1 MRPSGTFLLTRQ
13 QVSDLLTL
21 DDCIHA
27 VEEAFRLYGS
37 GKAAAPGILGVH
49 TNGGGFHIK
58 TSLLDLN
65 RRYFA
70 IKANANFFN
79 NSKLYGMPNIQ
90 GLIVL
95 CDGVNGYPL
104 AVMDSIEITIQR
116 TGAATAVA
124 AKYLARANSTSVT
137 ICGCGNQGRV
147 QLRAVAKVLPI
158 RKAFAFDAD
167 AERASHFAAE
177 LSHGPGIEVVPAG
190 DLGAAI
196 RISDVCITCTPSQ
209 RWVVDYKDVRPGTFI
224 AGVGADNEHKQ
235 ELHPKLMATNKV
247 VVDLLDQC
255 ASIGDLHHA
264 IAVGVANRESVYAE
278 LGEIVAGRKP
288 GRISDDEITVFDS
301 TGTALQDVAAAAIVY
316 ERARTA
322 GAGQLIDFAA

>member
-1 MRPSGTFLLTRQ
+1 MRPSGTLLLTRQ
-13 QVSDLLTL
+13 QVSELLTL
-21 DDCIHA
+21 EDCIPA

-49 TNGGGFHIK
+49 TDGGGFHIK
-58 TSLLDLN
+58 TSLLDLS
-65 RRYFA
+65 RCYFA
-70 IKANANFFN
+70 LKVNANFFN
-79 NSKLYGMPNIQ
+79 NSKLYAMPNIQ
-90 GLIVL
+90 GLVIL
-95 CDGVNGYPL
+95 CDGLNGYPL

-124 AKYLARANSTSVT
+124 AKYLARANSGTVT

-147 QLRAVAKVLPI
+147 QLRAIAKVLPI
-158 RKAFAFDAD
+158 RKAFAVDVDPECASQFAV
-167 AERASHFAAE
+167 EQSRA
-177 LSHGPGIEVVPAG
+177 LGIEVVPAS
-190 DLGAAI
+190 DLGAAV
-196 RISDVCITCTPSQ
+196 RSSDVCITCTPSQ
-209 RWVVDYKDVRPGTFI
+209 RWIVDYKDVRPGSFI

-235 ELHPKLMATNKV
+235 ELHPKLMAANKV

-264 IAVGVANRESVYAE
+264 IAAGVATRDNVYAE

-288 GRISDDEITVFDS
+288 GRTSDDEITVFDS

-316 ERARTA
+316 ERARAA
-322 GAGQLIDFAA
+322 GAGQRLDFAA

>member
-1 MRPSGTFLLTRQ
+1 MRPSGTLLLTRQ
-13 QVSDLLTL
+13 QVSELLTL
-21 DDCIHA
+21 EDCIHA
-27 VEEAFRLYGS
+27 VEEAFCLYGS

-49 TNGGGFHIK
+49 TDGGGFHIK
-58 TSLLDLN
+58 TSFLDLN

-70 IKANANFFN
+70 LKVNGNFFN

-124 AKYLARANSTSVT
+124 AKYLARANSSRVT

-147 QLRAVAKVLPI
+147 QLRAIAKVLPI

-167 AERASHFAAE
+167 SDRATHFAAE
-177 LSHGPGIEVVPAG
+177 QSRALGIEVAPAV
-190 DLGAAI
+190 DLGAAVQS
-196 RISDVCITCTPSQ
+196 SDVCIACTPSQ
-209 RWVVDYKDVRPGTFI
+209 RWIVDHKDVGPGTFI

-235 ELHPKLMATNKV
+235 ELHPKLLAANKV

-264 IAVGVANRESVYAE
+264 IAAGVATRESVYAE

-288 GRISDDEITVFDS
+288 GRTSDDEITVFDS
-301 TGTALQDVAAAAIVY
+301 TGTALQDVATAAMVY
-316 ERARTA
+316 EKAVSA
-322 GAGQLIDFAA
+322 GVANALNFFA